1 VELHQA
7 RKKILTL
14 ENKLLESNE
23 TAQLHQKRAQEN
35 VKKFIEIQSRATE
48 WDTQAL
54 QIEGI
59 KKDRDERI
67 GDLRIQIAK
76 LEEQLS
82 DSRAKEAESSV
93 AYQKLK
99 QINDATTTD
108 LEIAIKNNESAK
120 IYNQMALEKMQE
132 YIKTLA
138 TLKTKSTYT
147 ENENEVL
154 KKKQDRTEARLKQ
167 VQSR

>member
-1 VELHQA
+1 MS
-7 RKKILTL
+7 LTWRVL
-14 ENKLLESNE
+14 FPD
-23 TAQLHQKRAQEN
+23 
-35 VKKFIEIQSRATE
+35 VVATF
-48 WDTQAL
+48 
-54 QIEGI
+54 
-59 KKDRDERI
+59 
-67 GDLRIQIAK
+67 
-76 LEEQLS
+76 
-82 DSRAKEAESSV
+82 
-93 AYQKLK
+93 AYDDDD
-99 QINDATTTD
+99 NDHDDATTTD

-138 TLKTKSTYT
+138 TLKTKSAYT

>member
-1 VELHQA
+1 M
-7 RKKILTL
+7 
-14 ENKLLESNE
+14 
-23 TAQLHQKRAQEN
+23 
-35 VKKFIEIQSRATE
+35 
-48 WDTQAL
+48 
-54 QIEGI
+54 
-59 KKDRDERI
+59 
-67 GDLRIQIAK
+67 
-76 LEEQLS
+76 
-82 DSRAKEAESSV
+82 

-138 TLKTKSTYT
+138 ALKTKSAYT